1 MEHRIRNII
10 ALAFIIAVLVFT
22 VLALL
27 SIWEFVE
34 DEVIWKSLSTLVVL
48 VAAAALVF
56 GILKLAE
63 HGNPKEQLP
72 VPQEDTEG

>member
-10 ALAFIIAVLVFT
+10 AIAFVFAVLVFT

-27 SIWEFVE
+27 SIWELVE

-48 VAAAALVF
+48 VAASALIF

-63 HGNPKEQLP
+63 HGSPKKNLP
-72 VPQEDTEG
+72 VPEEE